1 MKSLKMLGIVSVM
14 AITAGC
20 TPEWARENET
30 NLLMTVSEI
39 AGFAG
44 GEGDGQEAN
53 ILLSDVSDTFN
64 DDARISITVIRKNP
78 TVNNTSPL
86 EGVRLES
93 YQVQYFRSDGRNVEG
108 VDVPFRITGS
118 LSSTLILPPVADGF
132 STADVFVTL
141 VRHQAK
147 QEPPL
152 RNLIGI
158 FLLPA
163 SSGNLIFPSE
173 GIVTTTAEVT
183 IYGRQIT
190 TGEVLRAFGRMQ
202 VTFADFADDEA

>member
-1 MKSLKMLGIVSVM
+1 MMKSLKILGVACLGASLS
-14 AITAGC
+14 AC
-20 TPEWARENET
+20 TPDWARENET
-30 NLLMTVSEI
+30 NLLMTVAEVESS
-39 AGFAG
+39 AG
-44 GEGDGQEAN
+44 GGETGS

-64 DDARISITVIRKNP
+64 DDATVTVSLFRKNP
-78 TVNNTSPL
+78 TVNLTSPL
-86 EGVRLES
+86 EAVRLES

-118 LSSTLILPPVADGF
+118 LASTVLQPPSNNAVAN
-132 STADVFVTL
+132 ADVVVTI

-152 RNLIGI
+152 RGLIGV

-163 SSGNLIFPSE
+163 SSGNLIFAGE
-173 GIVTTTAEVT
+173 GIVTTSAEIT
-183 IYGRQIT
+183 IYGRQVS
-190 TGEVLRAFGRMQ
+190 TGEVLRAVGRLQ